1 MKTLEL
7 PGQRSKT
14 PVKMLVRRVLM
25 TLNVRLEP
33 RLIWLALGDREG
45 GVRRG
50 LGEVG
55 PA

>member
-7 PGQRSKT
+7 PGQRLKT
-14 PVKMLVRRVLM
+14 LVKMLVRLVM
-25 TLNVRLEP
+25 TLNLRLEP

-45 GVRRG
+45 GVRRR
-50 LGEVG
+50 LGEAG

>member
-7 PGQRSKT
+7 PGQRLKML
-14 PVKMLVRRVLM
+14 VKMLVRWVLM
-25 TLNVRLEP
+25 TLNARLEP
-33 RLIWLALGDREG
+33 RLILLALGDRES

-50 LGEVG
+50 LGEAG